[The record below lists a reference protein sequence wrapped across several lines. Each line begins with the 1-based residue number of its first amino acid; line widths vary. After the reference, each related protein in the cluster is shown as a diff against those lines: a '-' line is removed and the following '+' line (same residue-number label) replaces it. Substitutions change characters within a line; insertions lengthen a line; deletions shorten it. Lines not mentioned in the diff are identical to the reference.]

1 MNGVAVVLFQVGARV
16 YAAPAAGVRRVAGV
30 GGQAAEDSA
39 LGRPFLAAR
48 RLVADAGGEEAALE
62 VDQVLGIRLV
72 PPEDL
77 HPLPPVAEGILGSRA
92 LSGTALLDGIPTPV
106 VDLPVLL
113 EERRRARERGERSHD
128 A

>member
-1 MNGVAVVLFQVGARV
+1 MSGVAVILFQLGARV
-16 YAAPAAGVRRVAGV
+16 YAAPAAGVLRVALPRGV
-30 GGQAAEDSA
+30 AAGETS

-48 RLVADAGGEEAALE
+48 TLVADVGGEEAALE
-62 VDQVLGIRLV
+62 VDQVLGLRTV
-72 PPEDL
+72 APGDL
-77 HPLPPVAEGILGSRA
+77 HPLPPVAEGMLGSRA

-113 EERRRARERGERSHD
+113 EERRRARTGGERSGD